1 MAEKQKITQELHD
14 ELVRLFGEDE
24 AKSLIDDNK
33 HSNFGLQ
40 YMAFKKQFRK
50 NFGINF
56 NIILTTFIIIGIF
69 LITLQILGL

>member
-14 ELVRLFGEDE
+14 ELVRLFGEEE
-24 AKSLIDDNK
+24 AKRLMEDNN
-33 HSNFGLQ
+33 HSNLGLQ

-50 NFGINF
+50 NFGVNF
-56 NIILTTFIIIGIF
+56 NIILTTFVIIGIF